1 MENKNKLCNSQ
12 RFKSLIE
19 HERNRG
25 FKTYISLVR
34 KKGTKE
40 WRVHEML
47 SGLNLTKSDA
57 KKSAQKQFLYDNA
70 TRLNME
76 YPRKVKEDYDWDI
89 IACR

>member
-1 MENKNKLCNSQ
+1 MKDKTKLCNSPK
-12 RFKSLIE
+12 FKSLIE
-19 HERNRG
+19 HDRNRG

-34 KKGTKE
+34 KKGKKE
-40 WRVHEML
+40 WHVHEML
-47 SGLNLTKSDA
+47 SGPNLTKAGA

-89 IACR
+89 VACR